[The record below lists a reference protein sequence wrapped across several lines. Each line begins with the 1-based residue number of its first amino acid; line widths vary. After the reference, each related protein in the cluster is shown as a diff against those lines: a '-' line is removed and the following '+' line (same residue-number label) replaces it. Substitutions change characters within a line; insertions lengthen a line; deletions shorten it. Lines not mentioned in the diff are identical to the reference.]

1 VPVEPTPGEVNRRLD
16 DRFGELRQD
25 IADLARRV
33 DGKVSQDVY
42 QIQYAALM
50 KEITD
55 LKAENATLRADRTR
69 DAEKLAAMRRWWI
82 GTVIMPLVAVLLT
95 YVLSKGGGGSQ

>member
-1 VPVEPTPGEVNRRLD
+1 MPVEPTPGEVNRRLD

-42 QIQYAALM
+42 QLQINALTR
-50 KEITD
+50 ENTD
-55 LKAENATLRADRTR
+55 LKAELTAMRAERAR
-69 DAEKLAAMRRWWI
+69 DAEKVAAMRRWWI
-82 GTVIMPLVAVLLT
+82 ATVIVPLVAVLLA
-95 YVLSKGGGGSQ
+95 YVLSKGGS

>member
-1 VPVEPTPGEVNRRLD
+1 MPVEPTPGEVNRRLD

-42 QIQYAALM
+42 QLQINALTR
-50 KEITD
+50 ENTD
-55 LKAENATLRADRTR
+55 LKAELAAMRAERAR
-69 DAEKLAAMRRWWI
+69 DAEKVAAMRRWWI
-82 GTVIMPLVAVLLT
+82 ATVIVPLVAVLLA
-95 YVLSKGGGGSQ
+95 YVLSKGGS